1 MTNDEINEQ
10 TPEAPATSQESTTSP
25 MSEQEAVMGY
35 DEQIAALKAAV
46 AAVNQET
53 PEQKKKRER
62 MEKSQEGNRR
72 NRRWPVS
79 TLQSLLYDP
88 IRPQCL

>member
-1 MTNDEINEQ
+1 MTTDEINDQ
-10 TPEAPATSQESTTSP
+10 NPEAPATPQEEPTSAP

-35 DEQIAALKAAV
+35 DEQIAALKAAA

-62 MEKSQEGNRR
+62 QEKSKKIIAATVDGLSAWKTQARMT
-72 NRRWPVS
+72 P
-79 TLQSLLYDP
+79 
-88 IRPQCL
+88 

>member
-53 PEQKKKRER
+53 PEQKKSVREWR
-62 MEKSQEGNRR
+62 SPRR
-72 NRRWPVS
+72 
-79 TLQSLLYDP
+79 
-88 IRPQCL
+88 